1 MSLLLLLPH
10 AGEFWV
16 NEVPIVG
23 WTTVENG
30 VIFALG
36 DYLASAEEL
45 MATTTSDDNAVP
57 ASNKPREYHQ
67 SMEDNEIKAGNKEK
81 TTTTTTTTITA
92 TTTTPLPYDPSPKEL
107 WIRRESCREADTSV
121 LFRRIVVCT
130 EEWVDPNSPEGKEEI
145 RRRKEVRKD
154 FPHHTS

>member
-1 MSLLLLLPH
+1 M
-10 AGEFWV
+10 

-45 MATTTSDDNAVP
+45 MATTTSDGNAVP
-57 ASNKPREYHQ
+57 ASDKPREYHQ
-67 SMEDNEIKAGNKEK
+67 SMEDNEIKAGKGK
-81 TTTTTTTTITA
+81 TTATA
-92 TTTTPLPYDPSPKEL
+92 TATTTTTPLPYDPSPKEL

-145 RRRKEVRKD
+145 RRRKEVQKD
-154 FPHHTS
+154 FPHHTSGKDSQTNNVFSG

>member
-1 MSLLLLLPH
+1 M
-10 AGEFWV
+10 

-45 MATTTSDDNAVP
+45 MATTGDGDAVP
-57 ASNKPREYHQ
+57 ASDKPREYHQ

-92 TTTTPLPYDPSPKEL
+92 TTTTTPLPYDPSPKEL

-145 RRRKEVRKD
+145 RRRKEVQKD
-154 FPHHTS
+154 FPHHTSGKDSQTIDVFSG

>member
-1 MSLLLLLPH
+1 MLRINSQKDFFSITFPH

-36 DYLASAEEL
+36 DYLANAEEL
-45 MATTTSDDNAVP
+45 MATTSDDDSVS

-67 SMEDNEIKAGNKEK
+67 SMEDNEIKADKEK
-81 TTTTTTTTITA
+81 TTTTATTT

-145 RRRKEVRKD
+145 RRRKEV
-154 FPHHTS
+154 